1 MLSIISMLSTE
12 LPSDRASYSAKPI
25 MKRNG
30 KKKVAGEISIMMED
44 SNSID
49 AFNES
54 LSLRGFCNTKV

>member
-30 KKKVAGEISIMMED
+30 KKKAAGEISIMMED
-44 SNSID
+44 SNSITS
-49 AFNES
+49 FQRTS
-54 LSLRGFCNTKV
+54 FLTRSQQKL